1 MPVLS
6 MLIQPVSSQHRW
18 RFLLRSAVGLA
29 LVSVWSGYTLAEPV
43 VRQSTL
49 YRGAALPHVES
60 SGSRLCRPSDM
71 VGTWQ
76 LVGYGSRRD
85 LTRTDAPYAYPY
97 QVFRFGHEGTMQS
110 AHSRTAFLET
120 PAQILARVPTDLRYE
135 MAANSQGLL
144 TVTPRGAEEPAET
157 WYCRTLTVDQIDL
170 ARRMLLR
177 RGDVVLTLVGK
188 SGAPLFTR
196 HLRKY

>member
-1 MPVLS
+1 M
-6 MLIQPVSSQHRW
+6 
-18 RFLLRSAVGLA
+18 GLA
-29 LVSVWSGYTLAEPV
+29 LVVLWSGYTLAEPAV
-43 VRQSTL
+43 HQSKL
-49 YRGAALPHVES
+49 YMGASLSRVES
-60 SGSRLCRPSDM
+60 SGSRVCGPSDM

-85 LTRTDAPYAYPY
+85 LTRRDAPYAYPY
-97 QVFRFGHEGTMQS
+97 QVFRFGHDGTMQS

-120 PAQILARVPTDLRYE
+120 PAQILARVPADLQYE
-135 MAANSQGLL
+135 MVANRQGLL

-170 ARRMLLR
+170 ARRTVLR

-188 SGAPLFTR
+188 AGAPLFTR